1 MMAVHSVEERTG
13 VLVEGQETEPARISS
28 AAVAEY
34 AERVGEHH
42 GIYDDR
48 GRADIKALLERLGG
62 RVEASSSMVAREALV
77 VDGRGRFRVVL
88 PPATSA
94 RRDRFTI
101 AHELGHYFLHYLL
114 PQKTGPERFWRGA
127 RNRAET
133 QANIFAASLLMPSGP
148 FREAVERHGD
158 DWHAV
163 AAVFDVSP
171 RAAEVRA
178 ELLGIGAS
186 A

>member
-1 MMAVHSVEERTG
+1 MRGQDVEERTG
-13 VLVEGQETEPARISS
+13 ALVDGRETKPAKLSS

-34 AERVGEHH
+34 AERVGKHH

-48 GRADIKALLERLGG
+48 GRADIEALLERLGG
-62 RVEASSSMVAREALV
+62 RVEASPSMVAHEALV
-77 VDGRGRFRVVL
+77 VEERGRFRVVL

-114 PQKTGPERFWRGA
+114 PKKSGPERFRRGA

-148 FREAVERHGD
+148 FREAVERHDG

-178 ELLGIGAS
+178 EVLGIGVAS
-186 A
+186 